1 MIQGPSTS
9 DDLSLSSSSS
19 SSSVT
24 NSLWVNEGG
33 VQVDAAGTMSST
45 APANA
50 AAASLSSSS
59 TSSSSTTTTSHQGL
73 CDYADALDELERE
86 LGSSGTT
93 TFIMRHETKL
103 NQQNHHRH
111 HQPHNL
117 LLGNHTTCCWEM
129 NCRKRNIILSNAR
142 FIERS
147 IINII
152 RNNNLNCNLYTT

>member
-1 MIQGPSTS
+1 MTS
-9 DDLSLSSSSS
+9 ISKLFIIAVVALVFDFR
-19 SSSVT
+19 
-24 NSLWVNEGG
+24 
-33 VQVDAAGTMSST
+33 VQVDAAVRTMSAT
-45 APANA
+45 AA
-50 AAASLSSSS
+50 AAASVSSSSS

-117 LLGNHTTCCWEM
+117 LLGDELSEVEHNIVQRKIHRKEHHQHHTQQQSE
-129 NCRKRNIILSNAR
+129 L
-142 FIERS
+142 
-147 IINII
+147 
-152 RNNNLNCNLYTT
+152 

>member
-1 MIQGPSTS
+1 MTS
-9 DDLSLSSSSS
+9 ISKLFIIAVVALVFDFR
-19 SSSVT
+19 
-24 NSLWVNEGG
+24 

-117 LLGNHTTCCWEM
+117 FLGDELSEVEHNIVQRKIHRKEHHQHHTQQQSE
-129 NCRKRNIILSNAR
+129 L
-142 FIERS
+142 
-147 IINII
+147 
-152 RNNNLNCNLYTT
+152 